1 MASRRLPHALR
12 RGLTFWRRSIQARV
26 VASTVLLSAAVVS
39 VVGWFLLQQT
49 REGLLDH
56 RVDAVVAEANNE
68 TAEARTRLEAASAT
82 DTVGAQKR
90 ELLEPIIIRGE
101 ARGFNVVLAGPVGG
115 AGGQIGGRRG
125 DVHPRPR
132 HRQRPGVAGGP
143 LRRAR
148 GHRLDLHG
156 DRDREVGR
164 CGRVRAGHRR
174 RLPGGAAGRQ
184 QDLHALLPLPAD
196 RGAGDA
202 RPGVAGAAHRGRAAA
217 GAGRRHDLAGDPA
230 GGHPDPAGPPGG
242 GAAGRRP
249 APAAAAGLR

>member
-1 MASRRLPHALR
+1 M
-12 RGLTFWRRSIQARV
+12 
-26 VASTVLLSAAVVS
+26 VASTVLLSAAVIS

-115 AGGQIGGRRG
+115 PGGEIGDGGAMSTPALDTTSVPSSLEDHFDEPAGTAWTYTEIDTEKKDGS
-125 DVHPRPR
+125 VESE
-132 HRQRPGVAGGP
+132 PGVV
-143 LRRAR
+143 
-148 GHRLDLHG
+148 
-156 DRDREVGR
+156 VGSQ
-164 CGRVRAGHRR
+164 VA
-174 RLPGGAAGRQ
+174 
-184 QDLHALLPLPAD
+184 LPAD
-196 RGAGDA
+196 SKTYTLYYLFPLTEEQETLGLVSQALLTA
-202 RPGVAGAAHRGRAAA
+202 AALLLVLVAGMTWLVTRQVVTPIRLA
-217 GAGRRHDLAGDPA
+217 RRVAERLGS
-230 GGHPDPAGPPGG
+230 
-242 GAAGRRP
+242 RP

>member
-1 MASRRLPHALR
+1 MADRRLPHALR

-26 VASTVLLSAAVVS
+26 VASTVLLSAAVIS

-115 AGGQIGGRRG
+115 PGGEIGDGGAMSTPALDTTSVPSSLEDHFDEPAGTAWTYTEI
-125 DVHPRPR
+125 D
-132 HRQRPGVAGGP
+132 
-143 LRRAR
+143 
-148 GHRLDLHG
+148 
-156 DRDREVGR
+156 DREEGR
-164 CGRVRAGHRR
+164 FGRVRAGRRR
-174 RLPGGAAGRQ
+174 RLPGGAAR
-184 QDLHALLPLPAD
+184 PT
-196 RGAGDA
+196 A
-202 RPGVAGAAHRGRAAA
+202 RPTRSTTSSR
-217 GAGRRHDLAGDPA
+217 
-230 GGHPDPAGPPGG
+230 
-242 GAAGRRP
+242 
-249 APAAAAGLR
+249 